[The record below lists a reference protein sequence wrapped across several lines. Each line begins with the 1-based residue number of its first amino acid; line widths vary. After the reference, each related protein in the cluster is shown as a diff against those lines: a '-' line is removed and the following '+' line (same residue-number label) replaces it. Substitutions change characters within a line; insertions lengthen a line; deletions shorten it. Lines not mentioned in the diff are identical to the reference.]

1 MKLSRALFAAALL
14 AASALY
20 ATSRPAPSQDVIQVA
35 GDSHRVI
42 FENEHVRVLAVDIK
56 PGQTAPMHSHPENV
70 SYFLTDGKLKIT
82 LPSGKSTERI
92 VKAGTAGWSD
102 ATTHE
107 AQNIG
112 PTDFQQV
119 QIELKPPVAK
129 VVPTN

>member
-1 MKLSRALFAAALL
+1 MKLSRALIAAALL

-20 ATSRPAPSQDVIQVA
+20 ATSRPAPSQDVLQVA

-70 SYFLTDGKLKIT
+70 SYFLTDGKLKVT

-92 VKAGTAGWSD
+92 IKAGTAGWSD

>member
-1 MKLSRALFAAALL
+1 MKLSRTLIAAALL

-20 ATSRPAPSQDVIQVA
+20 ATSRPVPSQDVIQVA

-70 SYFLTDGKLKIT
+70 SYFLTDGKLKVT
-82 LPSGKSTERI
+82 LPSGKSNERI
-92 VKAGTAGWSD
+92 IKAGTAGWSD

-112 PTDFQQV
+112 PSDFQQV